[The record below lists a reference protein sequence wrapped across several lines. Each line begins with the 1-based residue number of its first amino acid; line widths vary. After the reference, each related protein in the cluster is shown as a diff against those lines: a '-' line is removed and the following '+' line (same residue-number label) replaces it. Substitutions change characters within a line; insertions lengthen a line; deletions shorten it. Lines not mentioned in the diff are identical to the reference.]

1 MEEKESPVQRRTV
14 NEGSRGFESE
24 PPSLSHRPL
33 LYSHTQQHHQPAS
46 HSSSYSTTD
55 RTVSEA
61 CFDQQ
66 RGGVV
71 VSQDLPTHSTFKCPG
86 EECPRGTGST
96 NLTVLPECVF
106 DVQRTERSRSY
117 TWIRNQSSLSLATG
131 SLFTLFHSV
140 LWMTWFHS
148 PRSLTPSTPFLPL
161 LSSTHSLTQSVIP
174 SQTYPSPF
182 RTFYI
187 RWFKRGSVPTELT
200 KTASDGVNVH
210 PTSHQRHRIRSLL
223 PARP

>member
-1 MEEKESPVQRRTV
+1 MRGL
-14 NEGSRGFESE
+14 EGSSPNLRLSLTGHYYIHTLNNTINRHLTLPLTL
-24 PPSLSHRPL
+24 PPIGLSVRRV
-33 LYSHTQQHHQPAS
+33 SINNGGV
-46 HSSSYSTTD
+46 SSYLKT
-55 RTVSEA
+55 
-61 CFDQQ
+61 
-66 RGGVV
+66 
-71 VSQDLPTHSTFKCPG
+71 LPTHSTFKCPG

-106 DVQRTERSRSY
+106 DVQRTERSWSY

-161 LSSTHSLTQSVIP
+161 LSSTHSLTHSPTQSVIP

-210 PTSHQRHRIRSLL
+210 PTSHHRHRIRSLL